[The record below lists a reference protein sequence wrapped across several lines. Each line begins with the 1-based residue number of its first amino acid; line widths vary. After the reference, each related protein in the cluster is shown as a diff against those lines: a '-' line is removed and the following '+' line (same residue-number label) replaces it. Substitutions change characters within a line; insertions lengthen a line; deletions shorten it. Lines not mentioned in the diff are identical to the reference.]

1 MSGEQT
7 MKKVR
12 ISTNRKYSK
21 VLYRN
26 DEVKEYNCTDKHEG
40 SKSFIRR
47 LEAKERISEFKD
59 RAVEF
64 FQLEL
69 QKEKGTKESKDSLR
83 NL

>member
-1 MSGEQT
+1 

-40 SKSFIRR
+40 SKSLIRR
-47 LEAKERISEFKD
+47 LEAKERISEFKY

-64 FQLEL
+64 FQLRSCKKKKE
-69 QKEKGTKESKDSLR
+69 QKRAKIV
-83 NL
+83 